1 MLTTYRTKIRLLAR
15 IGAIIRPAKPLPYP
29 EGEVSPLKRSEYSW
43 GEAPH
48 SPSLSTPLPYPKRPF
63 PSRVFS

>member
-29 EGEVSPLKRSEYSW
+29 EREESPLKRSEYSW
-43 GEAPH
+43 GRSAPL
-48 SPSLSTPLPYPKRPF
+48 PEPEYPTPLPQALLPL
-63 PSRVFS
+63 

>member
-1 MLTTYRTKIRLLAR
+1 MLTTYWTKIRLLAR

-43 GEAPH
+43 GR
-48 SPSLSTPLPYPKRPF
+48 SPPLPYPKHSF
-63 PSRVFS
+63 PSRVFP